1 MQIDGQA
8 QIPVNKSSDS
18 DYEHPRQRNPS
29 YYFGTGE

>member
-1 MQIDGQA
+1 MDGQA
-8 QIPVNKSSDS
+8 QIPVKKSYDP